1 MFFGKDLIVWL
12 LLALG
17 GALFVG
23 NVMAVVKPPTAP
35 RKEGDLQQAPRSRS
49 LGMAASGSWW
59 RSPPGRV
66 DCEVAGQPGN
76 SPDRAVGG
84 GLAAVGET
92 IPENLNNLQL
102 CMSPRIS

>member
-49 LGMAASGSWW
+49 LGMAAIGL
-59 RSPPGRV
+59 V
-66 DCEVAGQPGN
+66 VA
-76 SPDRAVGG
+76 V
-84 GLAAVGET
+84 AALGAL
-92 IPENLNNLQL
+92 IAK
-102 CMSPRIS
+102 

>member
-12 LLALG
+12 LLARG

-49 LGMAASGSWW
+49 LGMAAIGL
-59 RSPPGRV
+59 V
-66 DCEVAGQPGN
+66 VA
-76 SPDRAVGG
+76 V
-84 GLAAVGET
+84 AALGAL
-92 IPENLNNLQL
+92 IAK
-102 CMSPRIS
+102 